1 MPETA
6 NKSQRHAQKDMAVR
20 FYDCE
25 FLTDSREAEDVL
37 KTFQMWLSG
46 SSVTDV
52 TAIEKLKEVTKDLS
66 ESNDFTIT
74 LNGDYSVTYSLKD
87 LKDFEIDKK

>member
-1 MPETA
+1 
-6 NKSQRHAQKDMAVR
+6 MAVR

-25 FLTDSREAEDVL
+25 FLANSKEADEIL
-37 KTFQMWLSG
+37 KNFQMWLSG
-46 SSVTDV
+46 SAVTDV
-52 TAIEKLKEVTKDLS
+52 TAIEKLREVTKDLS
-66 ESNDFTIT
+66 EESNDFTIT